1 MAKSPLHAAES
12 HGHEIHS
19 VWMYYK
25 TAAILAAFMGITILA
40 YKVSFGDI
48 IAGALFH
55 GSRQAG
61 YYINNLV
68 AVVIATIKAFI
79 VVMFFMHLKWASST
93 AKVWALMGFFFLPVL
108 FSIFVDYGTRTH
120 EVVNGWIPGQSE
132 TALPRVIGSMDQAH
146 LDRQHANNQNR
157 NTKSSLY

>member
-12 HGHEIHS
+12 SGHEIHPVS
-19 VWMYYK
+19 MYVK
-25 TAAILAAFMGITILA
+25 TALILTVFMALTIGAARVNIGHIVTLGKSDQYA
-40 YKVSFGDI
+40 
-48 IAGALFH
+48 
-55 GSRQAG
+55 

-68 AVVIATIKAFI
+68 AVGIAAIKAFI

-93 AKVWALMGFFFLPVL
+93 AKVWALMGFFFLPIL

-120 EVVNGWIPGQSE
+120 EQVNGWIPGQSE
-132 TALPRVIGSMDQAH
+132 TALPRVIGSQDQAP
-146 LDRQHANNQNR
+146 LDPRFANDQNR

>member
-1 MAKSPLHAAES
+1 MAKSPLHAGES

-19 VWMYYK
+19 TWMYYK
-25 TAAILAAFMGITILA
+25 TALVLTIFMLLTIGAAQVNIGHIITGGHSDKFA
-40 YKVSFGDI
+40 
-48 IAGALFH
+48 
-55 GSRQAG
+55 

-68 AVVIATIKAFI
+68 AVGIAAVKAYI

-108 FSIFVDYGTRTH
+108 FSIFVDYSTRTH

-132 TALPRVIGSMDQAH
+132 TALPRVIGSKDQEK
-146 LDRQHANNQNR
+146 LDPQFANDQNR
-157 NTKSSLY
+157 NPKSSLY

>member
-19 VWMYYK
+19 VWMYVR
-25 TAAILAAFMGITILA
+25 TAGVLAAFMALTIGASLVNIGGHITA
-40 YKVSFGDI
+40 NTQ
-48 IAGALFH
+48 IA
-55 GSRQAG
+55 

-68 AVVIATIKAFI
+68 AVGIAAVKAFI

-93 AKVWALMGFFFLPVL
+93 AKVWALMGFFFLPVM

-120 EVVNGWIPGQSE
+120 EVVNGWIPGESE
-132 TALPRVIGSMDQAH
+132 TALPRVIGSKDQEP
-146 LDRQHANNQNR
+146 LDPRFSNSQNR
-157 NTKSSLY
+157 NSKSSLY